1 MSKLLTPL
9 LASDI
14 LFGSNN
20 ILNLFPGLETRLGNE
35 QAPLMMSS
43 FVRALSFQQPSKTA
57 KTNQRQDQATLS
69 AKDVVYVE
77 KSKEEERVNTCHD
90 QSV

>member
-20 ILNLFPGLETRLGNE
+20 ILNLFPGLETRLGNA

-43 FVRALSFQQPSKTA
+43 FVRVLYHFQQ
-57 KTNQRQDQATLS
+57 
-69 AKDVVYVE
+69 VVV
-77 KSKEEERVNTCHD
+77 VAV
-90 QSV
+90 QL